1 MKLGKDGKPEGGA
14 KAKQAA
20 AAADKDRAVDF
31 SRLNVRVGKIL
42 TCEKHPGADAL
53 YVESID
59 LGEGT
64 PRTVVSGLVKHYS
77 MEQMVGRCVC
87 VVANM
92 KPSAMR
98 GVKSEGMV
106 LCASAADGSKCA
118 PPPRVL
124 RSLPTICS
132 TGAVR
137 AGRVRT
143 RLAFAGS
150 VRTHVGVGPVCWSPE
165 LCGGCGVM

>member
-1 MKLGKDGKPEGGA
+1 
-14 KAKQAA
+14 
-20 AAADKDRAVDF
+20 VDF

-77 MEQMVGRCVC
+77 VEQMVGRCVC

-106 LCASAADGSKCA
+106 LCASAADGSTCA
-118 PPPRVL
+118 PLPVCC
-124 RSLPTICS
+124 SLPTPMPHTS
-132 TGAVR
+132 
-137 AGRVRT
+137 
-143 RLAFAGS
+143 
-150 VRTHVGVGPVCWSPE
+150 HKVGQPIPSSPVGIHTS
-165 LCGGCGVM
+165 